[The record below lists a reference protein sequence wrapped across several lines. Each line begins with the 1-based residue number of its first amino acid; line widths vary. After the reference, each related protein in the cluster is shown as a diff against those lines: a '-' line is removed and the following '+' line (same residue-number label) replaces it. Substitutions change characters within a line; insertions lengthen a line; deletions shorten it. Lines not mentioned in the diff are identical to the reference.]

1 MARPRTFVAV
11 LLPTLLMLAAA
22 PVVAQSASP
31 PSVEAPWM
39 QSIRTSERAALLR
52 QAQTSDGA
60 ELPRYDL
67 ALDVADDLS
76 SFTLDETAIVH
87 NRGRRPW
94 AEVVFRVFV
103 NAVAPAGEAPL
114 VELVSGNCLDGVR
127 CAASAPSPDL
137 IVVRPV
143 APLAPGQSL
152 RVHLSLRGRMRPL
165 DPSRTTMMGQ
175 GMESLGALS
184 GGHGGGDYGLLSVS
198 DGVANMANFVPVLA
212 RRRAGRWEGR
222 DASTLGD
229 LGNDEL
235 AHFTARVVH
244 ADGVR
249 VFATGLESPGVVGD
263 RAETRIQAGFVRDF
277 ALSLSGRYQVLDRDV
292 GGVRVRSVY
301 IGDANGRGASSPD
314 SHARRASAEQVL
326 DAAAGSLELFE
337 RRFGP
342 YPFTELDVV
351 EAPLVGGAGGVEFTG
366 MVTVATM
373 FYRPMGA
380 GGLMGALSAMGGGAN
395 LEGRR
400 AAMLEFVTAHEVAH
414 QWWHGI
420 VGSDSRQHPFVD
432 EGLAQYSALLY
443 VEEAHGADR
452 ARAEGEQ
459 QVRAGYHMM
468 RLMGHADGRV
478 DRPVAAFGEPVVYA
492 GLVYGKGPY
501 LYRALRNQVG
511 DRLFFRQLRAH
522 AMAHRFRTAPPRAFF
537 DRLATGRHRRGVR
550 ALERRWLEQTHGDE
564 DLGQADLGR
573 MLGSAGGADA
583 NDPALRGLMEMLG
596 GGGGTGGGADLGEL
610 MRVLGGSGGGG
621 GGEGIDPEAAQRMLE
636 SLMTQ

>member
-1 MARPRTFVAV
+1 MVRSRNSTSV
-11 LLPTLLMLAAA
+11 LLSSLVLLAAA
-22 PVVAQSASP
+22 PSAAQP
-31 PSVEAPWM
+31 TEAPPFLE
-39 QSIRTSERAALLR
+39 SIRASERAAILQ
-52 QAQTSDGA
+52 QAQTADGTD
-60 ELPRYDL
+60 LPRYDL
-67 ALDVADDLS
+67 TLEVADDLS
-76 SFTLDETAIVH
+76 SFTLDETATVH
-87 NRGRRPW
+87 NRSRRPW

-103 NAVAPAGEAPL
+103 NAVAPAGEPPL
-114 VELVSGNCLDGVR
+114 VDFVSGDCLNGVS
-127 CAASAPSPDL
+127 CVASAPSPDL
-137 IVVRPV
+137 IVVRP
-143 APLAPGQSL
+143 ASPLAPGGAL
-152 RVHLSLRGRMRPL
+152 RVHLNLRGRMRAL

-235 AHFTARVVH
+235 AHFTARVNH

-249 VFATGLESPGVVGD
+249 VYATGLESAGVVGN
-263 RAETRIQAGFVRDF
+263 RAQTRVNAGFVRDF
-277 ALSLSGRYQVLDRDV
+277 ALSMSGRFQALDRDV

-301 IGDANGRGASSPD
+301 IGDPDGRGSRTPD
-314 SHARRASAEQVL
+314 ARARRASAEQVL
-326 DAAAGSLELFE
+326 DAAAGSLALFE

-373 FYRPMGA
+373 FYRPMEA

-395 LEGRR
+395 LESRR
-400 AAMLEFVTAHEVAH
+400 GAMLEFVTAHEVAH

-443 VEEAHGADR
+443 VEDAHGTER
-452 ARAEGEQ
+452 AREEGEQ
-459 QVRAGYHMM
+459 QVLAGYHMM
-468 RLMGHADGRV
+468 RLMGHEDGSV

-522 AMAHRFRTAPPRAFF
+522 AMAHRFRTAAPRAFF
-537 DRLATGRHRRGVR
+537 DRLATGRHRRPVR

-573 MLGSAGGADA
+573 MLGSAGGAGA
-583 NDPALRGLMEMLG
+583 NDPALQGLMEMLG
-596 GGGGTGGGADLGEL
+596 GGGGTGSGADLGEL
-610 MRVLGGSGGGG
+610 MRVLGGGSGGSD
-621 GGEGIDPEAAQRMLE
+621 GIDPEAAQRMLE
-636 SLMTQ
+636 SLMAQ